1 MTLAE
6 ALSDAGG
13 MNQDFSDAARV
24 FLFRGGLGKPKIFH
38 LDAKSPDA
46 LLLADRFPLQPRDI
60 IFVDRAE
67 GIRWNQIIDQI
78 QPTIQLINSIAGIPS
93 PR

>member
-1 MTLAE
+1 
-6 ALSDAGG
+6 
-13 MNQDFSDAARV
+13 MNQDFSDAARI

-46 LLLADRFPLQPRDI
+46 LLLADRFPLQPRDV

-78 QPTIQLINSIAGIPS
+78 QPTVNLLNSTWAGIPQ